1 MAETLLSISEVLLY
15 GREMADITFNYRSPP
30 KTQGAGLEC
39 DEPPRP
45 GRDVGLNSQ
54 FENQLS
60 TESAEFAPRFARIY
74 GFSFE
79 GGYYDLDVPII
90 MLVHGDGIVAELP
103 AQDGRAARAPE
114 SPDKSGGAAQDHSF
128 ADDIRVW
135 SYDKADFS
143 IRLDAMTGPIED
155 ILLEC
160 ELGSGGSVSGGRVSG
175 GRVAGGRVSGG
186 RVSGGRV
193 SGGRVSG
200 GRDD

>member
-15 GREMADITFNYRSPP
+15 GREMADIKFNYAKPP
-30 KTQGAGLEC
+30 KTQNAGETC

-45 GRDVGLNSQ
+45 GRDADLNSH

-60 TESAEFAPRFARIY
+60 TDSQEFSPRFARIY

-79 GGYYDLDVPII
+79 GRYYDLDAPII
-90 MLVHGDGIVAELP
+90 MLVHGDGIIAELP
-103 AQDGRAARAPE
+103 ASDARAARAPE
-114 SPDKSGGAAQDHSF
+114 SPDKSGSAAQDHSF

-143 IRLDAMTGPIED
+143 IRLDAMSGPIED

-160 ELGSGGSVSGGRVSG
+160 ELGAGSVSGGRVSG
-175 GRVAGGRVSGG
+175 GRVAGGRVAGG
-186 RVSGGRV
+186 RVAGGRV